1 MALKQTESLT
11 YSFLTSAIIRST
23 VQLKGVQKII
33 QEFSGIATKDS
44 LLEEISG
51 LLKQYRQM
59 EKSVQVLEAER
70 QNFHTLVKTGQLI
83 NSSLDL
89 DEVLRVTMDNIIQL
103 TSAER
108 GFLMLRENDGN
119 LNIQVARNWEKET
132 LEEEEIS
139 FSSTVISR
147 VVKRN
152 EPVLTTNAQ
161 EDPRFFGQES
171 IVAYSLRSI
180 MCVPLILKQELIG
193 VIYADNRLRS
203 GLFTESDLGAFQAF
217 GNQAAIAIENARLF
231 NSLKQ
236 SLEEV
241 TELKNLMDSVFNSM
255 ASGVMT
261 TDTMQ
266 TIQLCNPAASS
277 ILASENQQVVGK
289 QMDELFPGLTDIIQ
303 YYLKRTIELGIT
315 STGIEVSG
323 DMPERG
329 ETDLRFSFSPL
340 VDDDKSVKGVAIVIE
355 DETET
360 RKLKAQRRLFERMV
374 SPAVIDQLDPE
385 HLDLTGKR
393 VELTTLFADI
403 RGFTSFSE
411 KTSPDRLFK
420 LLNLHLA
427 HVVDAVLSEEGTIDK
442 FQGDAVM
449 AWFNA
454 PIQQE
459 DHPMRAIRAAL
470 AIQKQVTRF
479 HSGIPTDEQLNF
491 GIGIHVGEAM
501 LGLVGTKQ
509 RLEYTAIGDSV
520 NTAKR
525 MQENA
530 KAGQILITEN
540 LFRLVKHRINVKPVD
555 PILVKGKQ
563 KPLLVYEVLGLK

>member
-1 MALKQTESLT
+1 MALKHTESLT
-11 YSFLTSAIIRST
+11 YSLLTSTLIRSMA
-23 VQLKGVQKII
+23 QLKVVQKSIL
-33 QEFSGIATKDS
+33 EFSESVHKNS

-51 LLKQYRQM
+51 LLKQYRHM
-59 EKSVQVLEAER
+59 EKSILALEAER
-70 QNFHTLVKTGQLI
+70 QNFHTLVRTGQLI
-83 NSSLDL
+83 NSSLDC
-89 DEVLRVTMDNIIQL
+89 DEVLRVAMDNIIRL

-108 GFLMLRENDGN
+108 GFLMLRENDGS

-139 FSSTVISR
+139 FSSSIISR
-147 VVKRN
+147 VVEKS
-152 EPVLTTNAQ
+152 EPILTTNAQ
-161 EDPRFFGQES
+161 DDPRFFGHES
-171 IVAYSLRSI
+171 IVAYNFRSI
-180 MCVPLILKQELIG
+180 MCVPLILKRELIG
-193 VIYADNRLRS
+193 VIYTDNRLHS
-203 GLFTESDLGAFQAF
+203 GLFTQSDLAALQAF
-217 GNQAAIAIENARLF
+217 ANQAAIAIENARLF

-266 TIQLCNPAASS
+266 IIQFCNPAARS
-277 ILASENQQVVGK
+277 ILGSENRQVVGA
-289 QMDELFPGLTDIIQ
+289 QMDELFPGLTDTIQ

-315 STGIEVSG
+315 STGIEASEE
-323 DMPERG
+323 MPERG
-329 ETDLRFSFSPL
+329 GIDLRFSFAPL
-340 VDDDKSVKGVAIVIE
+340 MDEGKTVQGVAVVIE

-385 HLDLTGKR
+385 HLDLTGRR
-393 VELTTLFADI
+393 VELTTLFADL

-420 LLNLHLA
+420 ILNFHLA
-427 HVVDAVLSEEGTIDK
+427 HAVDEILLEEGTIDK

-470 AIQKQVTRF
+470 GIQKQLTRF
-479 HSGIPTDEQLNF
+479 HAEIPTSEKLSF

-501 LGLVGTKQ
+501 LGLVGTEQ

-525 MQENA
+525 VQENA
-530 KAGQILITEN
+530 KAGQILITET
-540 LFRLVKHRINVKPVD
+540 LLQLVKHHINVKPVD
-555 PILVKGKQ
+555 PISAKGKQ
-563 KPLLVYEVLGLK
+563 KPLLVYEVIGLK